1 MLSTAHLKFVRT
13 GPRKFRRVLDAIR
26 GKKAREAFEI
36 LNFAP
41 YLAARDVQKLL
52 KSAVYNAVN
61 NGKTKS
67 ITEKEALDLKI
78 VDAFAD
84 QGPTLK
90 RSQPRSRGRA
100 FPIMKRTSH
109 VTLVLSDMN

>member
-1 MLSTAHLKFVRT
+1 MLSKAHLKFVRT
-13 GPRKFRRVLDAIR
+13 GPRKFRRVLDSIR
-26 GKKAREAFEI
+26 GKSARQAFEI
-36 LNFAP
+36 LQFAP

-61 NGKTKS
+61 GGAKNIS
-67 ITEKEALDLKI
+67 EKEALDLKI
-78 VDAFAD
+78 IDAFAD